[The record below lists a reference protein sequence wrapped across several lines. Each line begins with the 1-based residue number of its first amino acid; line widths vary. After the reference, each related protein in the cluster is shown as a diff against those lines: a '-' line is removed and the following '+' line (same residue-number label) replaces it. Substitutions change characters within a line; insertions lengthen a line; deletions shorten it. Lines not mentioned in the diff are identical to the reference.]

1 MIIRFETQRR
11 KQDGTYA
18 STLKWARKEGQDFIP
33 QDVEGPDG
41 NDVVGDRSYE
51 GTPGQITRAKLMDQ
65 LFDSPQSSAQRREG

>member
-33 QDVEGPDG
+33 QDIEGPD
-41 NDVVGDRSYE
+41 
-51 GTPGQITRAKLMDQ
+51 I
-65 LFDSPQSSAQRREG
+65 